1 MQSVLEQRFP
11 HIVNRLMEA
20 WPQGSGAARYL
31 DELLFT
37 GRLRSDRHGF
47 DENVWMELTFLNELL
62 RIEHPPA
69 RSDLATDVWAT
80 TFESGAERA
89 APPLS

>member
-1 MQSVLEQRFP
+1 MQSALEQRFP

-20 WPQGSGAARYL
+20 WPQGNGAAHYL

-47 DENVWMELTFLNELL
+47 DENVWMELTFLNDLL
-62 RIEHPPA
+62 RVEYPPA
-69 RSDLATDVWAT
+69 PSDLATDIWGIV
-80 TFESGAERA
+80 FEGGAERA
-89 APPLS
+89 APAAS